1 MSIAEKMAA
10 NQKQV
15 AISEFFEKNKHFLG
29 FDTLTR
35 ALITAVKEAVDN
47 ALDACE
53 EARILP
59 DIVVQITKMDN
70 KKDILQLDVEDN
82 GPGIP
87 RTSIEKVFGQLLFG
101 SRFHA
106 IRQSR
111 GQQGIG
117 ITGVVMY
124 SQLTTGDPTHVE
136 SKIAK
141 EATAVAVD
149 IGLDTRKN
157 KAIKSNQDRVDW
169 GEKVHGLKIRTRMKA
184 KYQKGRQSVWQYLR
198 MTSIVNPH
206 ADIVFIDPDGQKHHW
221 PRVTEKLPGRVE
233 AIKPHP
239 NGIELGQLQRLC
251 GESSE
256 SRMTTFLRRNFS
268 GVSGR
273 AAKELCEV
281 AELEEKLK
289 PKSLKADQIR
299 ALLEAFQGE
308 RMLRG
313 KPVKLLN
320 PPTSCLSPIEELLIK
335 KGLSKTIDSK
345 FVTTMTRAPSVT
357 QGNPFQIEVGLIF
370 GEGMAAD
377 KPVEILRFANRVPL
391 MYQQGGC
398 LLTKAI
404 ESVDWRQY
412 GLDQAGG
419 RGVPKGPAAI
429 LVHLASTNVQFTS
442 EAKEA
447 LSDNEVVMEEG
458 RKAMLEMGRGLRK
471 HLEKKKKMGKTREK
485 FELINDIIPA
495 IAEKSASL
503 LQLPVP
509 DLAASITKIMS
520 AVIAETTT
528 TWNKETK
535 QTDVHIILYNYTSRA
550 RSYTILVTWPE
561 KQGAKMIGND
571 LGGRKEA
578 TGVWAWKLE
587 TLQPGVQTVITYS
600 LDNLEKGDWNE
611 TDVFYR
617 GSQEVIGATKMDE
630 KLLEEIRRQEEAFT
644 EQENLAE
651 DVLSDSDEDEP
662 LPPLEEVVPE
672 VEVPTETQV
681 VPDTDSGEMKQT
693 TLFGGDY

>member
-1 MSIAEKMAA
+1 
-10 NQKQV
+10 
-15 AISEFFEKNKHFLG
+15 
-29 FDTLTR
+29 
-35 ALITAVKEAVDN
+35 
-47 ALDACE
+47 
-53 EARILP
+53 
-59 DIVVQITKMDN
+59 
-70 KKDILQLDVEDN
+70 
-82 GPGIP
+82 
-87 RTSIEKVFGQLLFG
+87 
-101 SRFHA
+101 
-106 IRQSR
+106 
-111 GQQGIG
+111 
-117 ITGVVMY
+117 MY

-141 EATAVAVD
+141 EATAVSVD
-149 IGLDTRKN
+149 IGLDTRRN
-157 KAIKSNQDRVDW
+157 KAIKSNQDRIDW
-169 GEKVHGLKIRTRMKA
+169 GEKAHGLKVKTKMKA
-184 KYQKGRQSVWQYLR
+184 KYQRGRQSVWQYLR

-206 ADIVFIDPDGQKHHW
+206 ADILFIDPDGEKHHW
-221 PRVTEKLPGRVE
+221 QRVTERLPGRVE

-251 GESSE
+251 SESSE
-256 SRMTTFLRRNFS
+256 SRMTTFLRRTFS

-281 AELEEKLK
+281 SELEEKLK
-289 PKSLKADQIR
+289 PKSLNPQQVR
-299 ALLEAFQGE
+299 ALLEGFQGE
-308 RMLRG
+308 RLLQG

-357 QGNPFQIEVGLIF
+357 QGNPFQVEVGLIF
-370 GEGMAAD
+370 GDGMAAD

-447 LSDNEVVMEEG
+447 LSDNETVMEEA

-471 HLEKKKKMGKTREK
+471 HLEKQKKMGKTKEK

-495 IAEKSASL
+495 IAEKSAAL
-503 LQLPVP
+503 LELPVP
-509 DLAASITKIMS
+509 DLAGSITKIMS

-535 QTDVHIILYNYTSRA
+535 QSDVHITLYNYTSRA
-550 RSYTILVTWPE
+550 RSYTMLVNWPE
-561 KQGAKMIGND
+561 RQGAAMIGNE

-578 TGVWAWKLE
+578 MGVWAWKLE
-587 TLQPGVQTVITYS
+587 TLQPGSQTVITYS
-600 LDNLEKGDWNE
+600 LDGLEKGDWNE

-630 KLLEEIRRQEEAFT
+630 KLLEEIRRQEEAL
-644 EQENLAE
+644 NAPPAE
-651 DVLSDSDEDEP
+651 EDSDEKGETDDTPEPEVVEDEP
-662 LPPLEEVVPE
+662 TVS
-672 VEVPTETQV
+672 TG
-681 VPDTDSGEMKQT
+681 DTKQT

>member
-1 MSIAEKMAA
+1 
-10 NQKQV
+10 
-15 AISEFFEKNKHFLG
+15 
-29 FDTLTR
+29 
-35 ALITAVKEAVDN
+35 
-47 ALDACE
+47 
-53 EARILP
+53 
-59 DIVVQITKMDN
+59 
-70 KKDILQLDVEDN
+70 
-82 GPGIP
+82 
-87 RTSIEKVFGQLLFG
+87 
-101 SRFHA
+101 
-106 IRQSR
+106 
-111 GQQGIG
+111 
-117 ITGVVMY
+117 
-124 SQLTTGDPTHVE
+124 
-136 SKIAK
+136 
-141 EATAVAVD
+141 
-149 IGLDTRKN
+149 
-157 KAIKSNQDRVDW
+157 
-169 GEKVHGLKIRTRMKA
+169 
-184 KYQKGRQSVWQYLR
+184 
-198 MTSIVNPH
+198 
-206 ADIVFIDPDGQKHHW
+206 
-221 PRVTEKLPGRVE
+221 VE

-273 AAKELCEV
+273 AAKELCQV

-289 PKSLKADQIR
+289 PKSLKAEQIR

-528 TWNKETK
+528 VWNKETK
-535 QTDVHIILYNYTSRA
+535 QTDVNIVLYNYTSRA

-561 KQGAKMIGND
+561 KQGGKMIGNE

-600 LDNLEKGDWNE
+600 LSNIEKGDWNE

-630 KLLEEIRRQEEAFT
+630 KLLDEIRRQEQA
-644 EQENLAE
+644 LLE
-651 DVLSDSDEDEP
+651 DNEVSDEDVSELTEEPEEDP
-662 LPPLEEVVPE
+662 LPTGEEVDSESDTAAEPQDGAE
-672 VEVPTETQV
+672 
-681 VPDTDSGEMKQT
+681 TDSGETKQT

>member
-29 FDTLTR
+29 FDTLNR

-59 DIVVQITKMDN
+59 DIVVKITKLDN
-70 KKDILQLDVEDN
+70 KKDILQLEVEDN

-87 RTSIEKVFGQLLFG
+87 RASIEKVFGQLLFG

-141 EATAVAVD
+141 EATAVSVD

-157 KAIKSNQDRVDW
+157 KAIKSNQDRIDW
-169 GEKVHGLKIRTRMKA
+169 GEKAHGLKVKTKMKA
-184 KYQKGRQSVWQYLR
+184 KYQRGRQSVWQYLR

-206 ADIVFIDPDGQKHHW
+206 ADILFIDPDGEKHHW
-221 PRVTEKLPGRVE
+221 QRVTERLPGRVE

-251 GESSE
+251 SESSE
-256 SRMTTFLRRNFS
+256 SRMTTFLRRTFS

-281 AELEEKLK
+281 SELEEKLK
-289 PKSLKADQIR
+289 PKTLNPQQVR

-308 RMLRG
+308 RLLKG

-357 QGNPFQIEVGLIF
+357 QGNPFQVEVGLIF

-447 LSDNEVVMEEG
+447 LSDNETVMEEA

-471 HLEKKKKMGKTREK
+471 HLEKQKKMGKTKEK

-495 IAEKSASL
+495 IAEKSAAL
-503 LQLPVP
+503 LELPVP
-509 DLAASITKIMS
+509 DLAGSITKIMS

-528 TWNKETK
+528 TWNKESK
-535 QTDVHIILYNYTSRA
+535 QTDVHITLYNYTSRA
-550 RSYTILVTWPE
+550 RSYTMLVNWPE
-561 KQGAKMIGND
+561 RQGATMVGNE

-578 TGVWAWKLE
+578 MGVWAWKLE
-587 TLQPGVQTVITYS
+587 TLQPGSQTVITYS
-600 LDNLEKGDWNE
+600 LDGLEKGDWTE

-630 KLLEEIRRQEEAFT
+630 KLLEEIRRQEEALNAPT
-644 EQENLAE
+644 PE
-651 DVLSDSDEDEP
+651 DGQEDEADD
-662 LPPLEEVVPE
+662 EEVSGAE
-672 VEVPTETQV
+672 VVTSEPSAPTG
-681 VPDTDSGEMKQT
+681 DTKQT

>member
-1 MSIAEKMAA
+1 
-10 NQKQV
+10 
-15 AISEFFEKNKHFLG
+15 
-29 FDTLTR
+29 
-35 ALITAVKEAVDN
+35 
-47 ALDACE
+47 
-53 EARILP
+53 
-59 DIVVQITKMDN
+59 
-70 KKDILQLDVEDN
+70 
-82 GPGIP
+82 
-87 RTSIEKVFGQLLFG
+87 
-101 SRFHA
+101 
-106 IRQSR
+106 
-111 GQQGIG
+111 
-117 ITGVVMY
+117 
-124 SQLTTGDPTHVE
+124 
-136 SKIAK
+136 
-141 EATAVAVD
+141 
-149 IGLDTRKN
+149 
-157 KAIKSNQDRVDW
+157 
-169 GEKVHGLKIRTRMKA
+169 
-184 KYQKGRQSVWQYLR
+184 
-198 MTSIVNPH
+198 
-206 ADIVFIDPDGQKHHW
+206 
-221 PRVTEKLPGRVE
+221 
-233 AIKPHP
+233 
-239 NGIELGQLQRLC
+239 
-251 GESSE
+251 
-256 SRMTTFLRRNFS
+256 MTTFLRRTFS

-281 AELEEKLK
+281 SELEEKLK
-289 PKSLKADQIR
+289 PKTLNPQQVR

-308 RMLRG
+308 RLLKG

-357 QGNPFQIEVGLIF
+357 QGNPFQVEVGLIF

-447 LSDNEVVMEEG
+447 LSDNETVMEEA

-471 HLEKKKKMGKTREK
+471 HLEKQKKMGKTKEK

-495 IAEKSASL
+495 IAEKSAAL
-503 LQLPVP
+503 LELPVP
-509 DLAASITKIMS
+509 DLAGSITKIMS

-535 QTDVHIILYNYTSRA
+535 QTDVHITLYNYTSRA
-550 RSYTILVTWPE
+550 RSYTMLVNWPE
-561 KQGAKMIGND
+561 RQGATMVGNE

-578 TGVWAWKLE
+578 MGVWAWKLE
-587 TLQPGVQTVITYS
+587 TLQPGSQTVIAYS
-600 LDNLEKGDWNE
+600 LDGLEKGDWNE

-630 KLLEEIRRQEEAFT
+630 KLLEEIRRQEEALNAPT
-644 EQENLAE
+644 PE
-651 DVLSDSDEDEP
+651 DDQEDEADD
-662 LPPLEEVVPE
+662 EEMSEAELVTSEPSA
-672 VEVPTETQV
+672 PTG
-681 VPDTDSGEMKQT
+681 DTKQT